1 MSKTF
6 IIDGSKISNFE
17 DFCREFSDA
26 VLSGKHKW
34 NGNLDAFNDI
44 LRGGFGD
51 IEDDGTFSIF
61 LKNSS
66 KLKESL
72 GYTETVKLL
81 EERLLRCHPS
91 NVPLVAEELRQAK
104 NGIGPTIF
112 DWLQEIISDHEHITI
127 ILD

>member
-17 DFCREFSDA
+17 DFCSEFSDV
-26 VLSGKHKW
+26 VLSGKHRW
-34 NGNLDAFNDI
+34 HGNLDAFNDI
-44 LRGGFGD
+44 LSGGFGE
-51 IEDDGTFSIF
+51 IEGDEALTIF

-66 KLKESL
+66 TLKESL

-81 EERLLRCHPS
+81 EERLLRCHSS
-91 NVPLVAEELRQAK
+91 NVPRVAEELQKAK
-104 NGIGPTIF
+104 NGVGPTIF
-112 DWLQEIISDHEHITI
+112 DWLQEIITDHEHITF